1 MGYGWMVGLGNALQ
15 TFGQKQLPDMMD
27 RMRTDRL
34 DKQKAEQDALD
45 YAIRKDLAHLQHD
58 ELDFRKQDAQ
68 ATHAYQDRA
77 LQQNGDEMFMRNG
90 LPMLVGRPGAVTP
103 DVQARMGKLGMGSL
117 IGADGTI
124 PYSPAQML
132 EQDAVRSG
140 MQRDKAAIIAANAQ
154 AKNAGVDNRLNDA
167 RAALIEREL
176 NAPPPDPSLKAI
188 TDAIASG
195 LPGSQLKSAK
205 DLYNERERARYET
218 WFMTLPPDQAAAQ
231 RARYKPY
238 LDSLGSAAAPKGSAG
253 AATPV
258 GSPADAAKLVL
269 KDFTGR

>member
-45 YAIRKDLAHLQHD
+45 YAIRKDLAKLQHD

-68 ATHAYQDRA
+68 ATHAYQDRV
-77 LQQNGDEMFMRNG
+77 LEQNGDEMFMRNG
-90 LPMLVGRPGAVTP
+90 VPMLVGRPGAVTP

-140 MQRDKAAIIAANAQ
+140 MQRDKAAMIAANAQ
-154 AKNAGVDNRLNDA
+154 AKNAGVDTRYRNALAQKAEMDVYEVEPSTETIA
-167 RAALIEREL
+167 TLRAVEGSVGKQQAAFLQQYQESRRRDIERRIRAVEMV
-176 NAPPPDPSLKAI
+176 DPK
-188 TDAIASG
+188 
-195 LPGSQLKSAK
+195 K
-205 DLYNERERARYET
+205 
-218 WFMTLPPDQAAAQ
+218 AAQ
-231 RARYKPY
+231 MREQYKNE
-238 LDSLGSAAAPKGSAG
+238 LAGVSASPAG